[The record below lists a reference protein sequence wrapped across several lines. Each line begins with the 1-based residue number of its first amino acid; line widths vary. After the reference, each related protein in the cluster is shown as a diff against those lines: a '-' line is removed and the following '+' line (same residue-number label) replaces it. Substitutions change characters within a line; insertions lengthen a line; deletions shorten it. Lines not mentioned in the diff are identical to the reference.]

1 MGENMTE
8 SNTSLCQTITNFAID
23 LFHQLR
29 SQKGNLFFSPFSIAR
44 ALTMAY
50 AGAKGATASQ
60 MEEGL
65 RLILSGEKIHSDYQ
79 ALTAQLQDDSATPG
93 FKLKTANALWVQEGL
108 TLLPEY
114 LEMINK
120 YYGKAIFNLNFQDT
134 EQACNRINE
143 WVKELT
149 NGLITNLV
157 TPATM
162 AAFTALVLINA
173 IYFKGVWASQF
184 KEGNTQ
190 TAPFTLSSGNAIQVP
205 MMYQKGEFGYFEG
218 PQFQMLEVPYQGQ
231 QLSMV
236 ILLPQN
242 STDFT
247 DFEAKVSSH
256 DLSEWLSNIQLRQVR
271 VYLPRYKLLTAF
283 ELGAPLQNLGIID
296 AFSEAKADFSGISEI
311 HPLFISAV
319 LHKAFIEVNE
329 EGTEAAAATA
339 VIMAPRGIGTEPA
352 IPVFR
357 ADRPFIFL
365 IRDIQTNTVLFM
377 GRLIT
382 PK

>member
-1 MGENMTE
+1 MTE
-8 SNTSLCQTITNFAID
+8 LNTSLCQNITDFAID

-29 SQKGNLFFSPFSIAR
+29 SQKGNLFFSPFSIAT
-44 ALTMAY
+44 ALTLAY
-50 AGAKGATASQ
+50 AGAKGTTASQ
-60 MEEGL
+60 MEQGL
-65 RLILSGEKIHSDYQ
+65 RLTLPAEDIHPAYQ
-79 ALTAQLQDDSATPG
+79 ALMAQLHDDSATPG

-108 TLLPEY
+108 TLLQKY
-114 LEMINK
+114 LDMINK
-120 YYGKAIFNLNFQDT
+120 YYGKAIFSLNFQDT
-134 EQACNRINE
+134 EQACNRING
-143 WVKELT
+143 WVKELS

-157 TPATM
+157 TPAIV
-162 AAFTALVLINA
+162 AAFTALVITNA
-173 IYFKGVWASQF
+173 IYFKGLWASQF

-190 TAPFTLSSGNAIQVP
+190 NAPFTLISGNAIQVP
-205 MMYQKGEFGYFEG
+205 MMYQKGEFGYFED

-236 ILLPQN
+236 ILLPHK

-271 VYLPRYKLLTAF
+271 VYLPRYKLLTEL
-283 ELGAPLQNLGIID
+283 ELGAPLKNLGIID
-296 AFSEAKADFSGISEI
+296 AFSEVKADFSGISEI
-311 HPLFISAV
+311 SPLFISAV
-319 LHKAFIEVNE
+319 LHTALIEVNE

-339 VIMAPRGIGTEPA
+339 VIMAPRGIGTELA

-357 ADRPFIFL
+357 ANRPFLFL

-377 GRLIT
+377 GRMIT